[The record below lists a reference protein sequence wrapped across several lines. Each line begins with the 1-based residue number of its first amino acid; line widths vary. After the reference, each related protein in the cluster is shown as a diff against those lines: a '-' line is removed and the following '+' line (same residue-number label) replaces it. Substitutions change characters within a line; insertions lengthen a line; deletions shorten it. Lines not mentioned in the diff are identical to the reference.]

1 MKPAQPNW
9 MQLHEWI
16 CSCRVHVC
24 GSHWTSRHQ
33 EKTEWIQFAHCV
45 HSKITIEI
53 TMNSVEFFYVLST
66 ISKQPI
72 VYSINIFIHIIII
85 SVKEYQVLHVH
96 CVDAT
101 KYHFIFNSLFNFI
114 RISFARLC
122 TFVVVGVSEYS
133 VLASDIEQQSC
144 VSYEWSGKRMKKRWN
159 SMKNELPGE

>member
-45 HSKITIEI
+45 HLKITIEI

-101 KYHFIFNSLFNFI
+101 KYHFIFNSLFHFI

-122 TFVVVGVSEYS
+122 TFVH
-133 VLASDIEQQSC
+133 SC
-144 VSYEWSGKRMKKRWN
+144 CWCQRV
-159 SMKNELPGE
+159 